1 MSWYKSK
8 LGSTFLSILGAGG
21 GHGSDAGSGS
31 GAEDPVTLEEI
42 RQAMLALA
50 NVDPTERA
58 QKVARRIR
66 YASDVQ
72 SLWFIRGEVMGLLA
86 RTHGEQAAREEIER
100 VSDMFADLLP
110 QGLRS
115 RPSPL
120 SGNYRGRFGSGD

>member
-8 LGSTFLSILGAGG
+8 LGSTFLSILSGASGG
-21 GHGSDAGSGS
+21 QASDAGN
-31 GAEDPVTLEEI
+31 GAEAVTLEEI
-42 RQAMLALA
+42 RQAMLDLA
-50 NVDPTERA
+50 NADKSERA

-100 VSDMFADLLP
+100 VSEMFTDLLP

-120 SGNYRGRFGSGD
+120 SGNYRDRFGSGD